1 MAPAW
6 EADNLWLQWLEASRP
21 VDGRK
26 SYSRTP
32 IQCVKGCG
40 FPAAA
45 SYTIPVIFSTSGTK
59 TSRPPRPQIKPTSG
73 GRLALAYK
81 AARTSVASTPLEYGE
96 PREKSRSITPTAL
109 KRDRH

>member
-1 MAPAW
+1 MAPGW
-6 EADNLWLQWLEASRP
+6 EADNLLLPSLGTSSP
-21 VDGRK
+21 VDRRK

-81 AARTSVASTPLEYGE
+81 TARTSVALTPLEYGD
-96 PREKSRSITPTAL
+96 PREKERVIPPKTVKPH
-109 KRDRH
+109 KH

>member
-6 EADNLWLQWLEASRP
+6 EADNLLLPSLVTSSP
-21 VDGRK
+21 VDRRT

-40 FPAAA
+40 FPAAE

-81 AARTSVASTPLEYGE
+81 AARTSVASTPVEYGE
-96 PREKSRSITPTAL
+96 PRDKAQSITPTAL